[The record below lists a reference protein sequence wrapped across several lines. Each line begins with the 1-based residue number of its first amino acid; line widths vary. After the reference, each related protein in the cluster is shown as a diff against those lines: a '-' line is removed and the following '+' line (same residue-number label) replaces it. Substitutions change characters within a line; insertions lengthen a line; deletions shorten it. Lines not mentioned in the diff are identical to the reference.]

1 MSYRYVNRV
10 PRQWA
15 ALYPAV
21 LLFWIVPLVAFDAT
35 AEVVLWNI
43 PALLVVLVAIR
54 AFMTLTISV
63 ADGEVVTVFH
73 WGWPRR
79 RIALAEVTSQ
89 RVTTHGARYGWGI
102 RFVPGGT
109 LWRVWGRGSVELTLA
124 DKERTFSIG
133 TADPEG
139 LLAAIA
145 TAPRSSTSTNR
156 STRWPIGRKSRRPS
170 TSALRPEGA
179 RRNDQ

>member
-10 PRQWA
+10 PRPWA
-15 ALYPAV
+15 LLYPAV
-21 LLFWIVPLVAFDAT
+21 LLFWIIPLAVVGAT
-35 AEVVLWNI
+35 AEVLLWSI
-43 PALLVVLVAIR
+43 PSMLVALVAIR
-54 AFMTLTISV
+54 AFMMLTISV

-79 RIALAEVTSQ
+79 RISLADVTSQ

-109 LWRVWGRGSVELTLA
+109 LWRVWGRDSVELTLA
-124 DKERTFSIG
+124 DKGRTFSIG

-145 TAPRSSTSTNR
+145 TAPPVEHINEQVDEIADWQEEHEKVGQGER
-156 STRWPIGRKSRRPS
+156 
-170 TSALRPEGA
+170 
-179 RRNDQ
+179 

>member
-10 PRQWA
+10 PRPWA
-15 ALYPAV
+15 LLYPAV
-21 LLFWIVPLVAFDAT
+21 LLFWIIPLAVVGAT
-35 AEVVLWNI
+35 AEVLLWSI
-43 PALLVVLVAIR
+43 PSMLVALVAIR
-54 AFMTLTISV
+54 AFMMLTISV

-79 RIALAEVTSQ
+79 RISLADVTSQ
-89 RVTTHGARYGWGI
+89 RVITHGARYGWGI

-109 LWRVWGRGSVELTLA
+109 LWRVWGRDSVELTLA
-124 DKERTFSIG
+124 DKGRTFSIG

-145 TAPRSSTSTNR
+145 TAPRSSTST
-156 STRWPIGRKSRRPS
+156 SR
-170 TSALRPEGA
+170 
-179 RRNDQ
+179 

>member
-10 PRQWA
+10 PRPW
-15 ALYPAV
+15 V
-21 LLFWIVPLVAFDAT
+21 LLFPT
-35 AEVVLWNI
+35 
-43 PALLVVLVAIR
+43 ALLPAIIVLLPLALDAPARVLLWTIPSLLIALVPIR
-54 AFMTLTISV
+54 AFSTLTTTV
-63 ADGEVVTVFH
+63 ADGEVVTAFH

-109 LWRVWGRGSVELTLA
+109 LWRVWGRESVELTLA
-124 DKERTFSIG
+124 DKGRTFSIG

-145 TAPRSSTSTNR
+145 TAPRLSTST
-156 STRWPIGRKSRRPS
+156 SM
-170 TSALRPEGA
+170 
-179 RRNDQ
+179 

>member
-10 PRQWA
+10 PRPWA
-15 ALYPAV
+15 LLYPAV
-21 LLFWIVPLVAFDAT
+21 LLFWIIPLAVVGAT
-35 AEVVLWNI
+35 AEVLLWSI
-43 PALLVVLVAIR
+43 PSLLVALVAIR

-79 RIALAEVTSQ
+79 RISLADVTSQ

-109 LWRVWGRGSVELTLA
+109 LWRVWGRDSVELTLA
-124 DKERTFSIG
+124 DKGRTFSIG

-145 TAPRSSTSTNR
+145 TAPRSSTSTSKSMGSSTGRTSTRR
-156 STRWPIGRKSRRPS
+156 STS
-170 TSALRPEGA
+170 TSVG
-179 RRNDQ
+179 DS

>member
-10 PRQWA
+10 PRPWA
-15 ALYPAV
+15 LLYPAV
-21 LLFWIVPLVAFDAT
+21 LLPWLISLVVVGVT
-35 AEVVLWNI
+35 AEVLLWSV
-43 PALLVVLVAIR
+43 PSLLVLHVAIR

-63 ADGEVVTVFH
+63 ADGEVVAVFH

-79 RIALAEVTSQ
+79 RIALADVTSQ
-89 RVTTHGARYGWGI
+89 RVTIHGARYGWGI

-109 LWRVWGRGSVELTLA
+109 LWRVWGRDSVELTLA
-124 DKERTFSIG
+124 DKRRTFSIG

-156 STRWPIGRKSRRPS
+156 STRSRIGRKSR
-170 TSALRPEGA
+170 LVL
-179 RRNDQ
+179 